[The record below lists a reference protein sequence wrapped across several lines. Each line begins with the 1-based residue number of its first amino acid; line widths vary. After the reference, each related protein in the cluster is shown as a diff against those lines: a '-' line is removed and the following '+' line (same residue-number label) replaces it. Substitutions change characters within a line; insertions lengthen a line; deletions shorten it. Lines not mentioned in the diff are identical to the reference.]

1 MKSYIKYFLT
11 GAIVLLAVALVLVK
25 SWDYLTNPWTRNGQ
39 VQANVIEIAP
49 RVSGPITALPIK
61 DNQFVH
67 AGDLLFEIDPRT
79 YQASL
84 DQARAQ
90 LDQASDDIQALIEQ
104 VEGAKAGVKVASA
117 SITQAKSAIVQTDA
131 EIAKNQAEYD
141 RQQQLLPKKATS
153 MKSVER
159 ARAMYEISL
168 QEKKGAQAAEIQAR
182 ENLLKSQAALAEA
195 QAKLG
200 AVGDAN
206 PMLRQA
212 LAALRQAELNFEFT
226 KVRAPTDGYVTNLRL
241 RIGSHVVANQ
251 STLALVDTTSYWVD
265 GFFKEN
271 ALEGIGSGDRAI
283 VTLMTYPGH
292 SIEGVVDSIG
302 WGIAQQ
308 DGSTAPNL
316 LPKVSPTFEWIR
328 LAQRIPVRVQLID
341 VPKEIQLRVGTTCSV
356 LVRKGSARGE
366 KEGDHASQTR

>member
-1 MKSYIKYFLT
+1 MKSTQKYFLT
-11 GAIVLLAVALVLVK
+11 GAIVLLAVAVVLLK
-25 SWDYLTNPWTRNGQ
+25 SWTYLTNPWTRNGQ

-49 RVSGPITALPIK
+49 RVSGPIAVLSVK

-90 LDQASDDIQALIEQ
+90 LDQTSGDIKALVKE
-104 VEGAKAGVKVASA
+104 VEGAKAGVNVARA
-117 SITQAKSAIVQTDA
+117 SINQARSAIAQTDA
-131 EIAKNQAEYD
+131 MIAKDKAEYE
-141 RQQQLLPKKATS
+141 RQQILLPKKATS
-153 MKSVER
+153 QKSVER
-159 ARAMYEISL
+159 AQAIFEIA
-168 QEKKGAQAAEIQAR
+168 QQDKKVAQAAHLQSG
-182 ENLLKSQAALAEA
+182 ENLLKAQAALAEA

-200 AVGDAN
+200 ALGDSN
-206 PMLRQA
+206 PLLRQA

-226 KVRAPTDGYVTNLRL
+226 KVRAPTDGHVTNLRL
-241 RIGSHVVANQ
+241 RAGSHVVANQ
-251 STLALVDTTSYWVD
+251 PALALVDTTSYWVD

-271 ALEGIGSGDRAI
+271 VLAGIQPGDRAF
-283 VTLMTYPGH
+283 VTLMTYPGRP
-292 SIEGVVDSIG
+292 IEGVVDSIG

-328 LAQRIPVRVQLID
+328 LAQRIPVKIKLID
-341 VPKEIQLRVGTTCSV
+341 VPKEIQLRVGTTGSV
-356 LVRKGSARGE
+356 LVRKGSAIDRQ
-366 KEGDHASQTR
+366 EGANASQNP

>member
-1 MKSYIKYFLT
+1 MKSNQKYFLT
-11 GAIVLLAVALVLVK
+11 GAVVLLAVAVVLVK
-25 SWDYLTNPWTRNGQ
+25 SWIYLTNPWTRNGQ

-49 RVSGPITALPIK
+49 RVSGPIAALPIK

-90 LDQASDDIQALIEQ
+90 LDQTSGDIKALVKQ
-104 VEGAKAGVKVASA
+104 VEGAKAGVNVARA
-117 SITQAKSAIVQTDA
+117 SINQARSAIAQTDA
-131 EIAKNQAEYD
+131 TIVKNKADYE

-153 MKSVER
+153 QKSLDR
-159 ARAMYEISL
+159 AQAMYDISL
-168 QEKKGAQAAEIQAR
+168 QDKKVAQAAEIQAE
-182 ENLLKSQAALAEA
+182 ENLLKAQAALAEA

-200 AVGDAN
+200 ALGDSN

-226 KVRAPTDGYVTNLRL
+226 KVRAPTDGYITNLRL

-251 STLALVDTTSYWVD
+251 PTLALVDTTSYWVD
-265 GFFKEN
+265 GYFKEN
-271 ALEGIGSGDRAI
+271 ILEGISSGDRAV
-283 VTLMTYPGH
+283 VTLMTYPGRP
-292 SIEGVVDSIG
+292 IEGVVDSIG
-302 WGIAQQ
+302 WGISQQ

-316 LPKVSPTFEWIR
+316 LPKVSPTFDWIR
-328 LAQRIPVRVQLID
+328 LAQRIPVRIKLID
-341 VPKEIQLRVGTTCSV
+341 VPKEIQLRVGTTGSV
-356 LVRKGSARGE
+356 LVRKGSAIDRQ
-366 KEGDHASQTR
+366 EGANASRNP